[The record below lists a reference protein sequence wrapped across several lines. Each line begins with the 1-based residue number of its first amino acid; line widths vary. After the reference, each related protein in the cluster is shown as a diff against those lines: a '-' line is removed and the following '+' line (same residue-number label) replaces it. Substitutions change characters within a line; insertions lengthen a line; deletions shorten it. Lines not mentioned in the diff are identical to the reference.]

1 MATHL
6 DLEEQEQL
14 DQLKH
19 FWAKYGNLIS
29 WAAIAV
35 LVAVAGWNGWNWWQR
50 NEAEKAAAMYD
61 ELERAVISDDAASV
75 QAAFGQMKE
84 RLSGNVVAAQ
94 GGLLVAK
101 SLAGHDK
108 PAEAREAL
116 EWVKDNAPDAGYRA
130 IAVLRMVGIDMQA
143 KEYDKAMALLD
154 GDMAE
159 EFKPL
164 AEDRRGD
171 LLMAQGKTEE
181 AKAAYQKA
189 WEGLA
194 DRADYRRLVAIKL
207 NSLGIEPD
215 KSQNKGDAS

>member
-35 LVAVAGWNGWNWWQR
+35 LVALAAWNGWNWWQR
-50 NEAEKAAAMYD
+50 NEAQKASAMYD
-61 ELERAVISDDAASV
+61 ELERAVISDDAAKV

-101 SLAGHDK
+101 SLLGHDK
-108 PAEAREAL
+108 PAEARDAL
-116 EWVKDNAPDAGYRA
+116 QWVKDNAPDAGYRS
-130 IAVLRMVGIDMQA
+130 IAALRMVAIDMQA
-143 KEYDKAMALLD
+143 KEYDKAVSLLD
-154 GDMAE
+154 ADIAE
-159 EFKPL
+159 EFKAL
-164 AEDRRGD
+164 ADDRRGD
-171 LLMAQGKTEE
+171 ILMAQGKTEE
-181 AKAAYQKA
+181 AKAAYLKA
-189 WEGLA
+189 WEGFG

-207 NSLGIEPD
+207 NSLGVEPE
-215 KSQNKGDAS
+215 KAKKAGEAS